1 MDVRVTQPTHGKRGA
16 PGGVAPKGPA
26 SRGAGNCVTSHDAPA
41 AAVTQNPPSSQAN
54 LPSPSGSVYL
64 LPDFAAFGVTSR
76 LPLQSLPTLTLFDA
90 DNPAVVAASEM
101 SLGST

>member
-1 MDVRVTQPTHGKRGA
+1 MTQPKTMPLEGPRRGTFE
-16 PGGVAPKGPA
+16 G
-26 SRGAGNCVTSHDAPA
+26 RGELRDQPRRTRGRPHTEPTELLGERH
-41 AAVTQNPPSSQAN
+41 
-54 LPSPSGSVYL
+54 L
-64 LPDFAAFGVTSR
+64 LPDLAAFGVTSR